1 MGLDAVGYGP
11 MDESVNRMLEK
22 SAALNERLA
31 DLFAAPRPPQSPRE
45 LLTVA
50 MCSVA
55 MEHWFSQRLL
65 IEAGCHT
72 TAMALVRLQFEF
84 VVRAIWMHHG
94 ATDKWIEAFTSPM
107 QPGQLSEPILGPG
120 VEPMLETIARTA
132 PAQIGAMLQQLKAG
146 AWQPMHSYVHGG
158 VRSVAQT
165 LAGATPYQLTSVLRN
180 ANGLAML
187 AANLLMIVEND
198 SSKAGRIREIQIANL
213 DCLPPLNPE
222 A

>member
-1 MGLDAVGYGP
+1 
-11 MDESVNRMLEK
+11 MDESVNRMLEQ
-22 SAALNERLA
+22 SAALNEQLA
-31 DLFAAPRPPQSPRE
+31 DLFSAPRPPQSARE

-55 MEHWFSQRLL
+55 MEHWCSQRIL

-94 ATDKWIEAFTSPM
+94 ATDKWIETFTSPM
-107 QPGQLSEPILGPG
+107 DPGQLAEPVLGPG
-120 VEPMLETIARTA
+120 VEPMLETIAKRA
-132 PAQIGAMLQQLKAG
+132 PAPIGAMLLQLKAG
-146 AWQPMHSYVHGG
+146 SWQPMHSYVHGG

-187 AANLLMIVEND
+187 AANLLLIVQND
-198 SSKAGRIREIQIANL
+198 TSKAGRIREIQLANL
-213 DCLPPLNPE
+213 ECLPPLN
-222 A
+222 AGA